1 MSERVV
7 RAAALSLVVA
17 ATLGVAAFGAPA
29 PILAVIRSAAFAEA
43 HAAEAPK
50 IFHGVG
56 VVTAIDAESG
66 ALTVDH
72 GDIPGL
78 MDAMEMAYSVRPVSL
93 AKGLKKGDT
102 IAFGVDGKTYTIL
115 EIRMLSKP

>member
-66 ALTVDH
+66 
-72 GDIPGL
+72 
-78 MDAMEMAYSVRPVSL
+78 RSL
-93 AKGLKKGDT
+93 SITAIFPASWTRWRWPTACVPCLWPR
-102 IAFGVDGKTYTIL
+102 A
-115 EIRMLSKP
+115 